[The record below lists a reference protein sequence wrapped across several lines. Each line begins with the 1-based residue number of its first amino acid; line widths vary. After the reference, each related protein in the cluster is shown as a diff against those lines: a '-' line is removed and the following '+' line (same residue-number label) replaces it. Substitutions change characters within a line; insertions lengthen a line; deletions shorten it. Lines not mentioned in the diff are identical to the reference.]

1 MFFLR
6 RQVKKC
12 KIHKKLKLRMDGDG
26 VECQMG
32 TEFSGFFAREKAT
45 ELRPHL
51 ALNSVPIWQTGLVKF
66 NDSGCFYQSNHVL

>member
-26 VECQMG
+26 VEGQMG

-45 ELRPHL
+45 ELRP
-51 ALNSVPIWQTGLVKF
+51 NNI
-66 NDSGCFYQSNHVL
+66 

>member
-12 KIHKKLKLRMDGDG
+12 KIHKKLKLRMNEDG
-26 VECQMG
+26 VKCQMG
-32 TEFSGFFAREKAT
+32 TEFSGFFTREKAT

-51 ALNSVPIWQTGLVKF
+51 ANWTG
-66 NDSGCFYQSNHVL
+66 